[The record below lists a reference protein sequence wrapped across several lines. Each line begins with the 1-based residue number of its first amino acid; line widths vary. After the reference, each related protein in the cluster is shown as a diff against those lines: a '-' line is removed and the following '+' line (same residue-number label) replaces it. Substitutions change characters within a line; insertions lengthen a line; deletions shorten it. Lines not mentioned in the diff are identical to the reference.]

1 MPTALQMSR
10 LAYSLLLALYPGDLR
25 LRFGAEMI
33 EVFADEI
40 SEQWRQRGI
49 PGVLRVW
56 LTAGSE
62 VFSVAIPLQMR
73 NPAVISSALAILISS
88 VLFLAFFRAVS

>member
-10 LAYSLLLALYPGDLR
+10 LAYSLLLALYPEELR
-25 LRFGAEMI
+25 FRFGAEMT

-40 SEQWRQRGI
+40 SAQWRQRGI

-62 VFSVAIPLQMR
+62 VFSIAVPLQMS
-73 NPAVISSALAILISS
+73 NPATIATALAFLISS
-88 VLFLAFFRAVS
+88 FLFYSFFRAVS